1 MDLAVRHA
9 HFDLPVSHLRLVQV
23 VATAW
28 LFTGQSVMWPAPSHL
43 WAGVL
48 SVISSALC
56 VAIVFS
62 PFTRACCLC
71 LASLIGLQVAL
82 NPTWFS
88 HNRLFVTALLLMVSL
103 SSRRVWVL
111 PRLQVAL
118 VFLVAALD
126 KLSAPA
132 WRDGRFMESFVA
144 ELARFGL
151 MWAPGGKTG
160 TPNGLAELLS
170 GAGSREVWMVVGLT
184 AIAVELFL
192 AGCFLLGARLG
203 GVLNV
208 AFHVIVYAVTGSTMG
223 QFFFAG
229 VACSLL
235 LLREEEVPS
244 GWVVVLSTVALAG
257 PWTHRFLPL
266 GVMLVLWLV
275 RRPHGRLFR
284 LHRP

>member
-1 MDLAVRHA
+1 MRSHP
-9 HFDLPVSHLRLVQV
+9 DLPTEHLRLAQV

-28 LFTGQSVMWPAPSHL
+28 LFTGQSVMWPAPTLL
-43 WAGVL
+43 WTGAL
-48 SVISSALC
+48 AVISSALC

-62 PFTRACCLC
+62 PYTRACCLC
-71 LASLIGLQVAL
+71 LASFIGLEIAL

-88 HNRLFVTALLLMVSL
+88 HNRLFVAALLLMVSL
-103 SSRRVWVL
+103 SSRRVSVL
-111 PRLQVAL
+111 PRWQVAL

-126 KLSAPA
+126 KLSSPA
-132 WRDGRFMESFVA
+132 WRDGRFMASFIA

-160 TPNGLAELLS
+160 TPNWLAQALNE
-170 GAGSREVWMVVGLT
+170 AGTREVWMVVGLF

-192 AGCFLLGARLG
+192 AGCFLFGTRFGAG
-203 GVLNV
+203 LNV
-208 AFHVIVYAVTGSTMG
+208 TFHVMVYAVTGSTMG

-235 LLREEEVPS
+235 LVREEELPS
-244 GWVVVLSTVALAG
+244 AWVAVLATVALAG

-266 GVMLVLWLV
+266 GMLVVLWLV
-275 RRPHGRLFR
+275 RRHHAHVSRV
-284 LHRP
+284 HRDQR